1 MALAWPFNTG
11 FTVMVTNFRKNPRG
25 SGYFCVEMTC
35 NDPYLLH
42 NYTADAKFYKLANK
56 TSVKRT

>member
-11 FTVMVTNFRKNPRG
+11 YTVMVTNFRKNPRG

-42 NYTADAKFYKLANK
+42 
-56 TSVKRT
+56 